1 MPRKKVSE
9 AVKQFRHDTA
19 RRLNIFSKYFI
30 GDNILRKKKLRYLE
44 ALTQY
49 HFHSFAILHTQG
61 SHEYEFRL
69 WIREDDAFMEACNV
83 VRLAW
88 IDRLEYAV
96 CCRSGFYGP
105 EKFERY
111 KNIDTRGMCD
121 FLRIARYHGVY
132 RRLKE
137 DGRGWKAGS
146 AGKVSRDGEGQS
158 CAVVEEGGQR
168 DICAVPQADAVP
180 QES

>member
-1 MPRKKVSE
+1 MPRPKISE

-19 RRLNIFSKYFI
+19 KRLNIFSTYFI

-61 SHEYEFRL
+61 AHEYEFRKWL
-69 WIREDDAFMEACNV
+69 REDDAFMEACNV

-96 CCRSGFYGP
+96 VAKSGFYGP
-105 EKFERY
+105 ERAARWKGIE
-111 KNIDTRGMCD
+111 TLGMCH
-121 FLRIARYHGVY
+121 FLRVARQHGIY
-132 RRLKE
+132 RRLKV
-137 DGRGWKAGS
+137 DGGKGQAGLPS
-146 AGKVSRDGEGQS
+146 RVSRDGEGET
-158 CAVVEEGGQR
+158 CAVVETGREG
-168 DICAVPQADAVP
+168 DLLAVPKADVVP
-180 QES
+180 QEP